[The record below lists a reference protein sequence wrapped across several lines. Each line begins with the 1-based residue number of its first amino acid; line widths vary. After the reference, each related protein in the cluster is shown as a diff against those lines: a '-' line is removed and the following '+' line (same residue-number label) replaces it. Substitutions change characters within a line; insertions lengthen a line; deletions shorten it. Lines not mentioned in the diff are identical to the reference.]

1 MSFQQALSGL
11 NAAGRN
17 LDVIGNNIAN
27 ANTVGS
33 KSSRAEFADM
43 YAASL
48 SGASGGSSNVG
59 IGVTPGTVAQQFTQ
73 GNISATQNPMDLAIN
88 GGGFFELTDGRN
100 PPVYSRNGQ
109 FKVDKDGFIVN
120 NGSYKLMGYAAD
132 ANGTIIPGIAGPIQL
147 PTAGIAPTATTT
159 EILEFNTDSRVG
171 RPTGIPT
178 VTPLI
183 PGTSTPATIIT
194 TALGNLDFATNNAAI
209 TVDGTT
215 ITLNQNAA
223 GSVSTLATQLTTKMQ
238 ASALG
243 ASYSAAVDGTG
254 KLVITHAGSVTA
266 VAISAPDANA
276 LTAGFTA
283 TAGVAGTPTTA
294 IPASQERIDTTNPLT
309 YNNATSATVYDVKG
323 QPVSMTYYF
332 QKVSADTW
340 NIYATANGQ
349 SITGVTGELT
359 TAMRPLATI
368 KYPSNGGNPTA
379 AGGGSIDNFVWT
391 AGTGAL
397 SATNN
402 VTNGKMT
409 LPAIPVVTLSTGGLS
424 EIIPS
429 IVADLS
435 TATQYGAAFGV
446 TNFAVTGNAPGSL
459 NGVNVSSDGI
469 IQARYSNGQTKVTGQ
484 IELATFRNAQ
494 GLQAMGG
501 NVWTQSSASGTPI
514 VNIPGQGN
522 LGVLQ
527 AGALEESNVELTAE
541 LVNMMTAQRAYQA
554 NAQTIKTQDQI
565 LSTLVNLR

>member
-33 KSSRAEFADM
+33 KSSRAEFSDM

-48 SGASGGSSNVG
+48 DGASGGGATVG
-59 IGVTPGTVAQQFTQ
+59 IGVTTGVVAQQFTQ
-73 GNISATQNPMDLAIN
+73 GNITATENPMDLAIN

-120 NGSYKLMGYAAD
+120 NGNYKLMGYAAD

-159 EILEFNTDSRVG
+159 MTLEFNTDSRVARAPG
-171 RPTGIPT
+171 M
-178 VTPLI
+178 PLV
-183 PGTSTPATIIT
+183 PAAT
-194 TALGNLDFATNNAAI
+194 TA
-209 TVDGTT
+209 
-215 ITLNQNAA
+215 
-223 GSVSTLATQLTTKMQ
+223 
-238 ASALG
+238 
-243 ASYSAAVDGTG
+243 
-254 KLVITHAGSVTA
+254 
-266 VAISAPDANA
+266 
-276 LTAGFTA
+276 
-283 TAGVAGTPTTA
+283 
-294 IPASQERIDTTNPLT
+294 QERIDTTNPAT

-332 QKVSADTW
+332 QKVSADKW
-340 NIYATANGQ
+340 NVYATANGQ
-349 SITGVTGELT
+349 PINGVTGEVT

-368 KYPSNGGNPTA
+368 NYPSNGGNPTV
-379 AGGGSIDNFVWT
+379 AGGGSIDNYAWAAV
-391 AGTGAL
+391 AA
-397 SATNN
+397 ATPATTTN

-409 LPAIPVVTLSTGGLS
+409 IPAVPVVTLASGGLS
-424 EIIPS
+424 EPIPS
-429 IVADLS
+429 ITADLG
-435 TATQYGAAFGV
+435 TVTQYGAAFGV

-459 NGVNVSSDGI
+459 NGVNVGSDGV

-494 GLQAMGG
+494 GLQPMGG
-501 NVWTQSSASGTPI
+501 NVWTQSAASGAPI

-565 LSTLVNLR
+565 MSTLVNLR